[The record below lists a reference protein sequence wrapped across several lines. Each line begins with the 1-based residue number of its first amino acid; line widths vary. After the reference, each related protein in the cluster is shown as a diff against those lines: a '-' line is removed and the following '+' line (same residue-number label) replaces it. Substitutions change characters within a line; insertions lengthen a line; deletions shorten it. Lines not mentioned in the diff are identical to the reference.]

1 MNINPITIPKNLY
14 HITTTE
20 NLAKIQQEN
29 LLKAMPDTLTGGN
42 VKGIFA
48 FDLNNFT
55 TQWAKDKHMNLARL
69 ILDYIAK
76 GREMVALRIPVERL
90 SKEQEANIKVRDVNA
105 AIDWKFNGYGCGKPV
120 PEEIKGLNVSQFSQE
135 EINSKPIE
143 YIIQDDIPADKLE
156 MLGTSMYGSRL
167 KLPDILKK
175 LFNGPQEEI
184 VIEKNIDTLI

>member
-1 MNINPITIPKNLY
+1 MNINPITLPKNLY

-76 GREMVALRIPVERL
+76 GKEIVALRIPIERL

-105 AIDWKFNGYGCGKPV
+105 AIDWKFNDYCYEKKV
-120 PEEIKGLNVSQFSQE
+120 PEEIRGLNISKILLE
-135 EINSKPIE
+135 EIINKPIE
-143 YIIQDDIPADKLE
+143 YIIPYDISAEKFEL
-156 MLGTSMYGSRL
+156 LGTSKYDS
-167 KLPDILKK
+167 KIQLPEILKK